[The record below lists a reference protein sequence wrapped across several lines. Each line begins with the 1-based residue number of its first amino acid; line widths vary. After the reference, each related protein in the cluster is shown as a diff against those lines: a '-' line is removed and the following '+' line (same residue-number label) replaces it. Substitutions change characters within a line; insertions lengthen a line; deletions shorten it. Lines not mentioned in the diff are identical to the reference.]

1 MVEKD
6 VVDIE
11 HSGLLYYKCPLC
23 GLSFSHSDI
32 SLKGIINYSGCL
44 TPDLTEAY
52 SHCIFTCDKC
62 NMQFQGDKKGKD
74 TDILVYEHT
83 DIPLLMATK
92 LEYTK
97 SYVLKQWCNG
107 KKV

>member
-23 GLSFSHSDI
+23 GLPFSHSDI
-32 SLKGIINYSGCL
+32 SLKGIRYNGGCL
-44 TPDLTEAY
+44 VPDLTTAY

-62 NMQFQGDKKGKD
+62 NMQFQGDKKGED